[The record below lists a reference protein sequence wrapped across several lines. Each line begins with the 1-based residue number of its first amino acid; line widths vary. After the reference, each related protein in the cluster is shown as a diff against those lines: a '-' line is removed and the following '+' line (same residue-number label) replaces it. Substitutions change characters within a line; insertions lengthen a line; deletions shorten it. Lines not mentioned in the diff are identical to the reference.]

1 MSLDLAFV
9 RSQFPA
15 LADGFAYF
23 DNAGGSLVLRPVAER
38 VADYL
43 LTTSVQT
50 GASYA
55 HSQRASARLTE
66 ARARVATWLGA
77 RRPEEIVFG
86 PSTTILAQFLAKAM
100 ASRLRPGDEVVVT
113 DFDHES
119 NIGPWRALEKAGL
132 VIREW
137 KINRETMRPDLAD
150 LDALLGPRT
159 RLVAGTHAS
168 NILGTINPVA
178 EIARRVHAAGAE
190 IVVDAVAFAPHRAL
204 DVAAWD
210 VDYYIFSFYKTYGP
224 HFAVLYGKH
233 DKLLELD
240 GLYHWFYGREKVPAK
255 LEPGNPSYEA
265 AWGAAGIVDYLEALG
280 GGTGRDAIG
289 RGFADIAAHE
299 AVLAE
304 RLLGFL
310 RSRNDVRVI
319 GERSSDAAVRVP
331 TISFKVNGRDS
342 AEIVAQVD
350 REPIG
355 IRYGDFHSRRLVEAL
370 GLMEGNGVVRA
381 SMVHYNSLEEV
392 DRLVASLQK
401 ALG

>member
-119 NIGPWRALEKAGL
+119 NIGPWRSLEKAGL

-150 LDALLGPRT
+150 LDALMGPRT
-159 RLVAGTHAS
+159 RLVAVTH
-168 NILGTINPVA
+168 NN
-178 EIARRVHAAGAE
+178 
-190 IVVDAVAFAPHRAL
+190 
-204 DVAAWD
+204 
-210 VDYYIFSFYKTYGP
+210 
-224 HFAVLYGKH
+224 
-233 DKLLELD
+233 
-240 GLYHWFYGREKVPAK
+240 
-255 LEPGNPSYEA
+255 
-265 AWGAAGIVDYLEALG
+265 
-280 GGTGRDAIG
+280 
-289 RGFADIAAHE
+289 
-299 AVLAE
+299 
-304 RLLGFL
+304 
-310 RSRNDVRVI
+310 
-319 GERSSDAAVRVP
+319 
-331 TISFKVNGRDS
+331 
-342 AEIVAQVD
+342 
-350 REPIG
+350 
-355 IRYGDFHSRRLVEAL
+355 
-370 GLMEGNGVVRA
+370 
-381 SMVHYNSLEEV
+381 
-392 DRLVASLQK
+392 
-401 ALG
+401 